1 MKNVNSNPSFLIIC
15 NHFCIG
21 YGGAPE
27 AIFELSKSLSL
38 HGIKVDVLGREGLYK
53 NVGAL
58 KRLPSHGAKH
68 SKKVSIES
76 YSKIILAGAWIES
89 VLGLIR
95 QARLMSIPI
104 IYAPKGMISACEF
117 TGLKGIIKKI
127 YFYSIE
133 ILKIHYADLI
143 VYSSEMER
151 LASIVP
157 YRLVKNKIRIAPE
170 LVSFCEVESKPR
182 LEGGIVFGFIAQFS
196 PRKSLLE
203 LVKGFHEFCLSQ
215 PAMPFKLMIAGSPV
229 KGSSQYYSLVLE
241 YVNSHHLQD
250 QILFLGQVDG
260 QVKKD
265 FFRDVDF
272 IICPSKF
279 ESFGL
284 VAIEGAINHKHIIAS
299 KFIGSLENVPDDA
312 PFITRISSITSSK
325 IADALIAGV
334 NKFQHSK
341 CVSDEVLPYLPF
353 LKNDEIALA
362 PYLKTLSLGPDLTIP
377 VTVIVMTK
385 NEEKNIEKCLSS
397 LTSFDEIFVV
407 DSNSTD
413 QTPSLARRLGA
424 NVINF
429 TWNGLYP
436 KKKQWS
442 LENLNI
448 KNDWVF
454 YVDADEIVTK
464 AVQNEIVRTLFEK
477 KSKSICNGYFIG
489 FDYYFDGKLL
499 RHGHKPFKLC
509 LLNRKCSKFLEVDDL
524 AVKNMWEVEGHYH
537 PAVDGRVGK
546 MKGMMIHE
554 DHQSLYDYFARQ
566 NRYTDWEARVRHE
579 DLILMENQYD
589 NLSLRVRSFLK
600 RIHYFIPARG
610 FLSFLHSYIFCLG
623 FLDGRAGF
631 EFALVRALYFWQIKL
646 KVREMIRAEGRK

>member
-38 HGIKVDVLGREGLYK
+38 HGIKVDVLGREGLFR
-53 NVGAL
+53 NVSAL
-58 KRLPSHGAKH
+58 KGLPLHGTHNAK
-68 SKKVSIES
+68 KISIES
-76 YSKIILAGAWIES
+76 YSQIILAGAWIGGALS
-89 VLGLIR
+89 LMR
-95 QARLMSIPI
+95 QARSKGIPI
-104 IYAPKGMISACEF
+104 VYAPKGMISECEF
-117 TGLKGIIKKI
+117 TGLKGIFKKI

-157 YRLVKNKIRIAPE
+157 YILVKNKITVAPE
-170 LVSFCEVESKPR
+170 LVSFLDVESKSNFER
-182 LEGGIVFGFIAQFS
+182 GIVFGFIAQFS

-203 LVKGFHEFCLSQ
+203 LVKGFHEFCQSQ
-215 PAMPFKLMIAGSPV
+215 PAIPFKLMIAGAPV

-241 YVNSHHLQD
+241 YVKSHNLQH

-260 QVKKD
+260 QAKKD

-284 VAIEGAINHKHIIAS
+284 VAIEGAINNKHIIAS
-299 KFIGSLENVPDDA
+299 KFIGSLESVPNDA
-312 PFITRISSITSSK
+312 PFITRISSITPCK
-325 IADALIAGV
+325 IADALIASV
-334 NKFQHSK
+334 NKFQHAK
-341 CVSDEVLPYLPF
+341 CASDEVLTYLPF
-353 LKNDEIALA
+353 LKNDDIALA
-362 PYLKTLSLGPDLTIP
+362 PYLETLSIGSDLKIP

-385 NEEKNIEKCLSS
+385 NEERNIEKCLSS

-413 QTPSLARRLGA
+413 QTQSLAKRWGA

-429 TWNGLYP
+429 TWNGRYP

-442 LENLNI
+442 LENLDI
-448 KNDWVF
+448 KNDWVL

-464 AVQNEIVRTLFEK
+464 AIQNEIMRTLFGK
-477 KSKSICNGYFIG
+477 GSKPTCKGYFIG

-509 LLNRKCSKFLEVDDL
+509 LLNRKYSEFIEVDDL

-537 PAVDGRVGK
+537 PTVDGRVGK
-546 MKGMMIHE
+546 
-554 DHQSLYDYFARQ
+554 
-566 NRYTDWEARVRHE
+566 
-579 DLILMENQYD
+579 
-589 NLSLRVRSFLK
+589 
-600 RIHYFIPARG
+600 
-610 FLSFLHSYIFCLG
+610 
-623 FLDGRAGF
+623 
-631 EFALVRALYFWQIKL
+631 
-646 KVREMIRAEGRK
+646 